1 MLDIP
6 VTAWGI
12 PEKNYTNDMSLEII
26 QPRKKIQTEMLLV
39 NHLCNNGRGEI

>member
-12 PEKNYTNDMSLEII
+12 PEKNYANDMSLEII
-26 QPRKKIQTEMLLV
+26 QLTKNVKNYTASKELNPLAVR
-39 NHLCNNGRGEI
+39 